1 MAGAITRLV
10 YQKRNKQRVNVYLD
24 DAYAFALP
32 DTVAGQLKIGQHLT
46 DVEIADLRTV
56 DSEAK
61 AFDRALRFL
70 GNRPRSRSEV
80 EARLEQAGYTP
91 EIRAKVLERLQR
103 LGYIDDQ
110 AFIAWWIDNRSQFN
124 PRSAR
129 ALRQELWQKG
139 VASELVKDALAGLDD
154 NDLALAAGL
163 NRASRWRHL
172 PREAFDKKM
181 LGFLQRRGFN
191 YSTARNVT
199 NQIWEASKSVDQ

>member
-1 MAGAITRLV
+1 MAGVITRLV
-10 YQKRNKQRVNVYLD
+10 YQKRNKQRVNVYMD

-32 DTVAGQLKIGQHLT
+32 DTAANQLKIGQHLT
-46 DVEIADLRTV
+46 DAEIANLRQV
-56 DSEAK
+56 DSAAK

-80 EARLEQAGYTP
+80 EVRLEQAGYTP

-110 AFIAWWIDNRSQFN
+110 AFVAWWIDNRCRFN
-124 PRSAR
+124 PRSGR
-129 ALRQELWQKG
+129 ALRQELRQKG
-139 VASELVKDALAGLDD
+139 VARDLVEDALAGLDD
-154 NDLALAAGL
+154 DELALAAGV

-172 PREAFDKKM
+172 SREAFDKKM

-191 YSTARNVT
+191 YSTARSVVNELWETEKPV
-199 NQIWEASKSVDQ
+199 NQ